1 MFPEAAMPNLP
12 ETIYAPE
19 LEGGT
24 WIQGGPVSIKALRD
38 KAVVLVD
45 FWDYT
50 CVNCIRTL
58 PYVEGW
64 SRRYLKDGLVI
75 VGVHAPEF
83 SFAREGPHVK
93 AAVAEFGLDYPI
105 VLDNDYAIWRA
116 YSNRFWPAKYLL
128 DAKGRIRYYHF
139 GEGGYQESEL
149 AIQNALRDMNPALSL
164 PPPMD
169 PVRDSD
175 AQGAVC
181 YRVTPEMYLGHAR
194 GQFGNPAGVVRDRPQ
209 DYADPGRHAEGLSYL
224 GGRWRV
230 EQESARAE
238 APNATIAL
246 RYTSKD
252 VNLVMAPPAGAVA
265 QVEIATGADQ
275 KLGDDVKTASGRPM
289 VTVDRP
295 RMYNL
300 IANGSVLPGAL
311 ELKML
316 QAGVAAYAFT
326 FVSCVVN

>member
-1 MFPEAAMPNLP
+1 MPYLS
-12 ETIYAPE
+12 ETIFAPE
-19 LEGGT
+19 LEGGV
-24 WIQGGPVSIKALRD
+24 WVQGGPVSIRALRD
-38 KAVVLVD
+38 KAAVLVD

-58 PYVEGW
+58 PYVAGW
-64 SRRYLKDGLVI
+64 DRRYRNDGLVI

-83 SFAREGPHVK
+83 SFAREGSHVK
-93 AAVAEFGLDYPI
+93 AALAQFELEYPI

-116 YSNRFWPAKYLL
+116 YSNRFWPAKYLV

-149 AIQNALRDMNPALSL
+149 AIQTVLRELHPSFNP
-164 PPPMD
+164 PPPME

-175 AQGAVC
+175 RPGTLC
-181 YRVTPEMYLGHAR
+181 YRVTPELYLGYAR
-194 GQFGNPAGVVRDRPQ
+194 GQFGNPEGAIRDSPH
-209 DYADPGRHAEGLSYL
+209 DYSDPGRHTEGVSYL
-224 GGRWRV
+224 AGRWRV

-238 APNATIAL
+238 APGASIAL
-246 RYTSKD
+246 RYTAKD

-265 QVEIATGADQ
+265 RAEILLDSGQ
-275 KLGDDVKTASGRPM
+275 KAGDDVKHDLDGRAI

-300 IANGSVLPGAL
+300 VANDSVTPGAL
-311 ELKML
+311 TLRAEV
-316 QAGVAAYAFT
+316 AGLSAYAFT
-326 FVSCVVN
+326 FVSCVVS

>member
-1 MFPEAAMPNLP
+1 MPNLE

-24 WIQGGPVSIKALRD
+24 WIQGGPVSIRALRD
-38 KAVVLVD
+38 KAVVVVD

-58 PYVEGW
+58 PYVAGW
-64 SRRYLKDGLVI
+64 HRRYAKDGLLI

-83 SFAREGPHVK
+83 SFAREGSHVK
-93 AAVAEFGLDYPI
+93 EAAERFGLEYPI

-116 YSNRFWPAKYLL
+116 YSNRFWPAKYLV

-139 GEGGYQESEL
+139 GEGSYQESEV
-149 AIQNALRDMNPALSL
+149 AIQNALRDLSPGLSL

-169 PVRDSD
+169 PMRDSD
-175 AQGAVC
+175 RPGALC
-181 YRVTPEMYLGHAR
+181 YRVTPELYLGHAR
-194 GQFGNPAGVVRDRPQ
+194 GQFGNPEGVVRDRPH
-209 DYADPGRHAEGLSYL
+209 DYRDPGRHAEGASYL

-230 EQESARAE
+230 EQECARAE
-238 APNATIAL
+238 GPGAAIAL
-246 RYTSKD
+246 RYTAKD
-252 VNLVMAPPAGAVA
+252 VNLVMAPHAGAISQAEVILA
-265 QVEIATGADQ
+265 ADQ
-275 KLGDDVKTASGRPM
+275 KPGEDVRIEDGRSI

-300 IANGSVLPGAL
+300 VANESVVPGAL
-311 ELKML
+311 ELRVR
-316 QAGVAAYAFT
+316 QAGLSAYAFT
-326 FVSCVVN
+326 FVSCVVG